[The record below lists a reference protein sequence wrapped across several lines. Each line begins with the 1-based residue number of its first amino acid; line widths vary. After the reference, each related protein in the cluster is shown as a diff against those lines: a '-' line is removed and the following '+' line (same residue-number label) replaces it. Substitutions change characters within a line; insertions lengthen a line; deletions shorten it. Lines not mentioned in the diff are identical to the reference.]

1 MAENFKIDND
11 KTADWAISQ
20 IKEAEAERD
29 RLVSLAEEQIKD
41 LTIRIEEIKTKC
53 ENDTRY
59 LRSLL
64 NMYFDTVNAKE
75 TKTQKSYKL
84 LAGTLVL
91 KKPTVKINHDDDQL
105 LAYLQSNGG
114 ENYIKTKYSVDWA
127 EYKKN
132 LGVEGD
138 KVIDLDTG
146 EVIEACSVENVPE
159 TFSIKF

>member
-1 MAENFKIDND
+1 MEETFKIDND
-11 KTADWAISQ
+11 KTADWAISK
-20 IKEAEAERD
+20 IHDAEDERD
-29 RLVSLAEEQIKD
+29 RLITLAEEQIKD
-41 LTIRIEEIKTKC
+41 LTIRIEELKAKC
-53 ENDTRY
+53 DNETSY
-59 LRSLL
+59 LKSLL
-64 NMYFDTVNAKE
+64 SQYFNTVKTKE

-105 LAYLQSNGG
+105 LAYLQTNGG